1 MKGTFLLLFVTQIIW
16 ATGNQNQ
23 YLTPK
28 DTVIVDVNIDGHKI
42 FKHIIAPKQTLY
54 SLAKFYKLD
63 VYAIYDFNPWLRSKV
78 LGVGDTVSVPIQEQ
92 LILKDEE
99 QLLGGMEYAL
109 VYYQVKKQD
118 NLYQIAKRHF
128 NIPVETLKNRN
139 NIPDHNLSIGQNLLI
154 GWFDLY
160 GGSANPAQNIHPSTL
175 HLPVI
180 TKEENLKPISNIPL
194 GPPKPNKEEIAL
206 LNKPI
211 EPAPALSR
219 TDEATGKSEPLGIDE
234 EIEDLKANF
243 EIEKAHKISYVFTEQ
258 RGVAAWRKD
267 IREKTDLYAIHRTA
281 PVGSTVMVS
290 NPLIKKSVYAKVI
303 SQMPEDLY
311 PDNVC
316 VVVSPAVANLL
327 GAVDAHFFVKVRYLS
342 PQIKP

>member
-1 MKGTFLLLFVTQIIW
+1 MKGIFLLLFLTQIAW

-28 DTVIVDVNIDGHKI
+28 DTVIVDVNSDGLKI

-63 VYAIYDFNPWLRSKV
+63 VFAIYDFNPWLKNKV
-78 LGVGDTVSVPIQEQ
+78 LSVGDTVSVPIQEQ
-92 LILKDEE
+92 LILKEEE
-99 QLLGGMEYAL
+99 QLLAGLEYAL

-118 NLYQIAKRHF
+118 NLFQIAKRYF

-160 GGSANPAQNIHPSTL
+160 GGSPASNNNQSSSPIPLIVKDENTKPS
-175 HLPVI
+175 
-180 TKEENLKPISNIPL
+180 SNIPF

-206 LNKPI
+206 LQKPV
-211 EPAPALSR
+211 ESAPTLHR
-219 TDEATGKSEPLGIDE
+219 TDEATGKTESLGIDE
-234 EIEDLKANF
+234 EIEDLKTNF

-290 NPLIKKSVYAKVI
+290 NPLINKSVYAKVI

-311 PDNVC
+311 PANVC

>member
-1 MKGTFLLLFVTQIIW
+1 MKGTILLLFLTHHLW

-28 DTVIVDVNIDGHKI
+28 DTVIVDVNADGHKI

-63 VYAIYDFNPWLRSKV
+63 VYAIYDFNPWLKNKV
-78 LGVGDTVSVPIQEQ
+78 LGVGDTVLVPIHEK
-92 LILKDEE
+92 LILKDEN
-99 QLLGGMEYAL
+99 QLLEGLEYAL
-109 VYYQVKKQD
+109 VYYQVKKQES
-118 NLYQIAKRHF
+118 LYQIAKRYF
-128 NIPVETLKNRN
+128 NLPVETLKTRN
-139 NIPDHNLSIGQNLLI
+139 NIPDNNLAIGQNLLI

-160 GGSANPAQNIHPSTL
+160 GQSAVPSTSA
-175 HLPVI
+175 PVV
-180 TKEENLKPISNIPL
+180 KEEPKPVPPQSM
-194 GPPKPNKEEIAL
+194 GPPKPTKDELAL
-206 LNKPI
+206 LQPVETAPI
-211 EPAPALSR
+211 TNPR
-219 TDEATGKSEPLGIDE
+219 TDEATGKNPTSGIDE
-234 EIEDLKANF
+234 EIEDLKANY

-267 IREKTDLYAIHRTA
+267 LREKTDLYAIHRTA
-281 PVGSTVMVS
+281 PVGSTILVS
-290 NPLIKKSVYAKVI
+290 NPLINKSVYAKVI